1 MYASRIANR
10 VYVVC
15 TQYVYAPW
23 EKNIK
28 CERLTDVNKALHDK
42 SHRIPGSYCR
52 YIHNFDLH
60 ILDRM
65 GDLQKAQAQSKIQ
78 AEIGREI
85 KINQTFLYTPEYI
98 FLKFGRSRLHRF
110 NPSSLAVVSIF
121 YYCTLRVKYIPDTLT
136 LVTLKKTK
144 PLLSNLGFVGTIL
157 STMWS
162 SGSKFEP
169 LISAEDDEW

>member
-1 MYASRIANR
+1 M
-10 VYVVC
+10 YVVC

-85 KINQTFLYTPEYI
+85 KLND
-98 FLKFGRSRLHRF
+98 H
-110 NPSSLAVVSIF
+110 
-121 YYCTLRVKYIPDTLT
+121 DTET
-136 LVTLKKTK
+136 
-144 PLLSNLGFVGTIL
+144 LSNEVQ
-157 STMWS
+157 
-162 SGSKFEP
+162 
-169 LISAEDDEW
+169 

>member
-1 MYASRIANR
+1 M
-10 VYVVC
+10 YVVC

-85 KINQTFLYTPEYI
+85 KINQTFLYI
-98 FLKFGRSRLHRF
+98 FFKFGRSRLHRF

-136 LVTLKKTK
+136 LVTLKKTTVVA
-144 PLLSNLGFVGTIL
+144 F
-157 STMWS
+157 
-162 SGSKFEP
+162 KFGVRG
-169 LISAEDDEW
+169 DDTQHDVVIREQV